1 MLIARRTQVEE
12 MSIPDEKKKEM
23 KTETELHDI
32 KARHPTHSPFTRPVA
47 PNSQPSP
54 MDTCIAAVRGGSDS
68 NRLHVCLFAQAL
80 SFSFQNIL
88 RIDNLNGLFSL
99 VKLQLDNNII
109 EKIENIEHLTNLEW
123 LDLSFNNIQTIQGLE
138 TLTKLTDLSLFNN
151 RIEELKN
158 LSSLQDLNCLSVG
171 NNLIRDVIHAIA
183 YLRPFRKLKMLNMAG
198 NPCHKDPEYHMR
210 IVAHLRDIVYV
221 DYRLVDP
228 DKVQQAREQYQEE
241 LFEILEEEKRQAELE
256 KKAEENTAWL
266 DTLAEA
272 NLSGVDTLLKAM
284 LDEDPEQGKLSH
296 LSFWLEV
303 IDEIQHEFKGMSK
316 DYIEATL
323 VSNKAKY
330 AEKAR
335 FVDALKGS
343 RARSDKD
350 SIALVAKFDQK
361 KKKLMRQLDDL
372 REEETIKKLRE
383 LQDANTELN
392 DDLLELELRQM
403 EADDQITSDFERRYG
418 DIVNLFV
425 EAASNGFFAK
435 VRDMENAFHTKAMSM
450 ATEELEHFAAGQLE
464 DVTEEAQ
471 IFLSDKDIVLASLNA
486 SHDTHLGIIDGLEDV
501 IVTSERKTYNTLVSD
516 ARAESHSRDRKRITE
531 IATVT
536 RRNNKEIE
544 ELIVQEQE
552 GGYR

>member
-1 MLIARRTQVEE
+1 MAHPLELAEPNVIDEDLIRNCITTVEE
-12 MSIPDEKKKEM
+12 MSIPEEKKKEM

-32 KARHPTHSPFTRPVA
+32 K
-47 PNSQPSP
+47 
-54 MDTCIAAVRGGSDS
+54 
-68 NRLHVCLFAQAL
+68 AL

-88 RIDNLNGLFSL
+88 RIDNLNGLYSL

-109 EKIENIEHLTNLEW
+109 EKIENIEHLVNLEW
-123 LDLSFNNIQTIQGLE
+123 LDLSFNNIQQIQGLE

-158 LSSLQDLNCLSVG
+158 LNMLKDLNCLSIG
-171 NNLIRDVIHAIA
+171 NNLIRDVVHAIT

-198 NPCHKDPEYHMR
+198 NPCHKDPEYYMR
-210 IVAHLRDIVYV
+210 IIAHLRDIVYV

-228 DKVQQAREQYQEE
+228 EKVQAAREQYQEE
-241 LFEILEEEKRQAELE
+241 LFEVLEEEKRQAEQE
-256 KKAEENTAWL
+256 KKEEEDNARL
-266 DTLAEA
+266 EMLAEA
-272 NLSGVDTLLKAM
+272 NLSGVDTLLKDM
-284 LDEDPEQGKLSH
+284 LDEDAEQSKLGH
-296 LSFWLEV
+296 LSFWLEI

-323 VSNKAKY
+323 QENKAKY
-330 AEKAR
+330 AEKQR
-335 FVDALKGS
+335 FEEALKGS
-343 RARSDKD
+343 RAQSDQD
-350 SIALVAKFDQK
+350 SISLVSKFDAK
-361 KKKLMRQLDDL
+361 KKKLMRQLEDL

-403 EADDQITSDFERRYG
+403 EADDQIISDFERRYG
-418 DIVNLFV
+418 DLVTLFV

-435 VRDMENAFHTKAMSM
+435 VRDLENAFHTRAMTMS
-450 ATEELEHFAAGQLE
+450 TEELEHFAAGQLE

-471 IFLSDKDIVLASLNA
+471 IFLSDKDIVFASLNA
-486 SHDTHLGIIDGLEDV
+486 SHDSHLGVLDGLEDV
-501 IVTSERKTYNTLVSD
+501 IVTKERKMYSTLVSD
-516 ARAESHSRDRKRITE
+516 ARSESHSRDRQRITE

-536 RRNNKEIE
+536 ARNNKEIE